1 MHYAS
6 MCFER
11 ESRGGRGRAWEART
25 DVHPGGGAAQ
35 VREHEALAAAPAGGE
50 GGEHPA
56 QVGLPFL
63 GRLRLVPAAAA
74 GPNPHGA
81 VHRLRV
87 LLLRL
92 LILMLVASSSF
103 RLRLPPLVAVG
114 SSSRGPGLPWWW

>member
-11 ESRGGRGRAWEART
+11 ESRGRAWEART
-25 DVHPGGGAAQ
+25 DVDPGGGAAQ
-35 VREHEALAAAPAGGE
+35 VREHEHEAPAAAPAGGE

-63 GRLRLVPAAAA
+63 RRLRLVPAA

-92 LILMLVASSSF
+92 LVASSSF

-114 SSSRGPGLPWWW
+114 SSSRCPGLPW

>member
-25 DVHPGGGAAQ
+25 DVDPGSGAAQ
-35 VREHEALAAAPAGGE
+35 VREHEAPAAPAGGE

-92 LILMLVASSSF
+92 LILMLLVASSSF
-103 RLRLPPLVAVG
+103 RPRLPPLVAVG
-114 SSSRGPGLPWWW
+114 SSNRGTPWKW